1 MLVVESSYYLIYIN
15 YICLYSVVF
24 FFLTPLF
31 EPDIEK
37 ETFRL
42 LFRPFAEKYARA
54 MDSSWYK
61 RAVDQHSI
69 EPDSFVFS
77 VPFNAGNVTPYRY
90 PNHFNHLYKRREY
103 FRKLHFQ
110 LFHHLFSFFFN
121 FTQTCFSHSGQ
132 PQSISDRYSR
142 GFYRDGTQSTSSCRR
157 FTVSTFFIGLS
168 LRQYYFD
175 GKLASNISHL

>member
-1 MLVVESSYYLIYIN
+1 
-15 YICLYSVVF
+15 
-24 FFLTPLF
+24 
-31 EPDIEK
+31 
-37 ETFRL
+37 
-42 LFRPFAEKYARA
+42 

-175 GKLASNISHL
+175 GKFASNISHL